1 MDGVPCRI
9 LWKEAEAGSLGY
21 GEEQVRDADVST
33 LEQDTKESGKRGGW
47 RSGKRAPNR
56 WGAAHTR
63 HVPRLF
69 HALRSR
75 RQLLSLRKQI
85 FLALVIITIASTMLP
100 ALALSEISRNTVEEV
115 YKAANGESLQVACN
129 ILEISMDSIVDA
141 ERNLLTNDAFLAAF
155 TDGEKGKHYFSA
167 AKSQQLGKELDSI
180 LFSRSEIR
188 DILCVNNEGTLY
200 FTTQNDYNQ
209 RYISP
214 YYTGQQDILSGDWVA
229 RADEAKGKEVFL
241 GRNVLFDDGK
251 DDTFSIV
258 KRLISVRTG
267 KPLGYI
273 VCNVRKSALA
283 AAFPARQEENDT
295 SQYFILDRDGAILY
309 TAGETALTEEK
320 REEIEEIFAKNQAE
334 NADYVCAFA
343 TDEKTGWRIVTAISK
358 EALSGK
364 SAIVGYAAIGLASG
378 IILIS
383 VWLSSIIAGRITR
396 PLSTLERTMRQ
407 VAEGERH
414 VEEQFDESEVG
425 RIGNQFRD
433 IVNNNIDLQNR
444 LLNARIRER
453 EQQLLLL
460 QTQINPHYLYN
471 TLDTLYFMAEIKGEE
486 EISDFVQALS
496 ENFRLS
502 LNEGDKLIPVSKE
515 LERIRA
521 YMKIQNYRFE
531 GRFQLTIDVPE
542 GLMEE
547 YLLTFLLQP
556 LVENAVYHGLE
567 PKAGPGTITLTGR
580 EEAGILAFA
589 VEDDGIG
596 IQDPST
602 LDSGYGI
609 RNIRERIRLFYGS
622 NYGICFSAGAKGG
635 TRAVIRI
642 PELSREQAQKIL
654 RRDAAGQE
662 RMEQDGK
669 GETEADVQTGHCV

>member
-1 MDGVPCRI
+1 MRDGD
-9 LWKEAEAGSLGY
+9 G
-21 GEEQVRDADVST
+21 
-33 LEQDTKESGKRGGW
+33 RG
-47 RSGKRAPNR
+47 RKNHRRA
-56 WGAAHTR
+56 
-63 HVPRLF
+63 
-69 HALRSR
+69 
-75 RQLLSLRKQI
+75 LSLRKQI
-85 FLALVIITIASTMLP
+85 FLALVIITMVSTMIP
-100 ALALSEISRNTVEEV
+100 ALVLFETSKSTVERE
-115 YKAANGESLQVACN
+115 YKAASHDSLQVAKN
-129 ILEISMDSIVDA
+129 ILDLSLSSIVEE
-141 ERNLLTNDAFLAAF
+141 ERKLLTNATFLGAF
-155 TDGEKGKHYFSA
+155 TDLEAGTPYFSA
-167 AKSQQLGKELDSI
+167 AASRQMTRELDRI
-180 LFSRSEIR
+180 LFSRTEIR
-188 DILCVNNEGTLY
+188 DILCVNNAGNLI
-200 FTTQNDYNQ
+200 FTSQNDYNQ
-209 RYISP
+209 HYVVP
-214 YYTGQQDILSGDWVA
+214 YYNGTKNILSGSWVA
-229 RADEAKGKEVFL
+229 LADKAKGKEVFF
-241 GRNVLFDDGK
+241 GTNVLYDDGK
-251 DDTFSIV
+251 DDTFSIA
-258 KRLISVRTG
+258 KRLYSIKSRD
-267 KPLGYI
+267 PIGY
-273 VCNVRKSALA
+273 VVFNVRKSALSV
-283 AAFPARQEENDT
+283 AFPTRQKGDKPI
-295 SQYFILDRDGAILY
+295 SYYFVLDQDGTILY
-309 TAGETALTEEK
+309 TAGEEA
-320 REEIEEIFAKNQAE
+320 IENAVQTQIGEIFQSGRDE
-334 NADYVCAFA
+334 DGDYVTA
-343 TDEKTGWRIVTAISK
+343 TVEDSGTGWKVAAAISK
-358 EALSGK
+358 QALSGK
-364 SAIVGYAAIGLASG
+364 SSYVGYVAMGLAIA

-407 VAEGERH
+407 VAEGEHH

-433 IVNNNIDLQNR
+433 LVNNNIDLQNR

-486 EISDFVQALS
+486 EIADFVQALS

-531 GRFQLTIDVPE
+531 GRFVLTIDVPE
-542 GLMEE
+542 ELMEE

-580 EEAGILAFA
+580 EEAGILTFA

-622 NYGICFSAGAKGG
+622 EYGICFSAGAKGG

-642 PELSREQAQKIL
+642 PELTKEQAEKIL
-654 RRDAAGQE
+654 HRDATWLDQVQQE
-662 RMEQDGK
+662 NQEGDGK
-669 GETEADVQTGHCV
+669 SNVQIGDCG